1 MDGRPPVVFKTRFT
15 EWPTLAYT
23 LEYGL
28 LPRVLVAKTRMS
40 RRNLGS
46 RIAFQMTAFESAVCG
61 SSFPQCNWRREQY
74 SFILIYC
81 APRCWWVGTF
91 HSLSLGQSREY
102 LCQRQVIQRSP
113 KFTSAGRILIIDSRR
128 VIQSTQTRF
137 SCRQPFDSCKQLWLE
152 WYWANWMIGVLFNY
166 L

>member
-1 MDGRPPVVFKTRFT
+1 MPTPNDLHKWRAFPFRKPCLRRGPRSVEIIISRLFLTSSTFWFLPFISGGSSNPHRRRSADVWTTDGRTSAGGIQDTFHRVTDTRI
-15 EWPTLAYT
+15 LR
-23 LEYGL
+23 YGL

-81 APRCWWVGTF
+81 APRC
-91 HSLSLGQSREY
+91 
-102 LCQRQVIQRSP
+102 
-113 KFTSAGRILIIDSRR
+113 
-128 VIQSTQTRF
+128 
-137 SCRQPFDSCKQLWLE
+137 
-152 WYWANWMIGVLFNY
+152 
-166 L
+166 